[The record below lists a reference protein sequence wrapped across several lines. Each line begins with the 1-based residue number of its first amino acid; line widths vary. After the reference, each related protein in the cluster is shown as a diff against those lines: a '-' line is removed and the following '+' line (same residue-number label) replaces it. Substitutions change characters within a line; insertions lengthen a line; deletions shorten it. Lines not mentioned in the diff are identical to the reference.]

1 MDPHV
6 TIRTTVSLVVVPVT
20 VKNSRGELV
29 TELGQN
35 DFRIFQDGI
44 EESIAQFSAEAF
56 PLSIAVLID
65 DDLKQ
70 SMAEKVQKTLETVA
84 AGLSAS
90 DELSLWR
97 FDEVPE
103 SISEFIGDS
112 DTALTQLKRIDLSS
126 SFPGVGSAPMTSG
139 PRVNTQAPI
148 GSLQKSAMAMGHP
161 NYKHI
166 NDAIYAAAEQLQD
179 RPRERRKIVFL
190 ISDGQNAKNNT
201 HSYEQTLKLL
211 LSNDISVYAVGVGE
225 ANLNRGITFL
235 GNNILS
241 KYAHAT
247 GGDIFY
253 GSSRDDLQNLYPR
266 VFEQARNQFTIAYSA
281 GRHRPLPAVPQHR
294 SPRKTPGPDAAHPRR
309 LLPDRPTGSP
319 VARANRKSQ
328 PTAEIPRV
336 REASR
341 KWRRVQVYPAGDA
354 TRARSTSIPGVGPVC
369 CSVVESHP
377 QESSCPG
384 LTEVRAAKNIR
395 RLRSQ
400 TLDHFSPRVNRA
412 KAGATS
418 TREIRR
424 PLVPCCTRRA

>member
-1 MDPHV
+1 MTRRQNIVWVTLALLAAGLPPVISYARQSASSPASEQGPSLKNPGQNSTQPAPPESHPATQAPVPPQTMDPHV

-29 TELGQN
+29 TELDQN

-112 DTALTQLKRIDLSS
+112 DTALAQLKRIDLSS

-247 GGDIFY
+247 GGDLFY
-253 GSSRDDLQNLYPR
+253 GSSREDLQNLYPR

-281 GRHRPLPAVPQHR
+281 AD
-294 SPRKTPGPDAAHPRR
+294 T
-309 LLPDRPTGSP
+309 DR
-319 VARANRKSQ
+319 SQ
-328 PTAEIPRV
+328 PYHSIEVRV
-336 REASR
+336 KR
-341 KWRRVQVYPAGDA
+341 
-354 TRARSTSIPGVGPVC
+354 
-369 CSVVESHP
+369 
-377 QESSCPG
+377 PG
-384 LTEVRAAKNIR
+384 LT
-395 RLRSQ
+395 L
-400 TLDHFSPRVNRA
+400 L
-412 KAGATS
+412 
-418 TREIRR
+418 TRDGYYLNDQ
-424 PLVPCCTRRA
+424 PNPQ